1 MADTTL
7 YAFDYADSRALLAG
21 IGATKPS
28 GSITS
33 DLVSTADILVAVAT
47 STITARAGTILGVGT
62 ASAKQISDARVLSD
76 LFGSDIEVLNPGSA
90 IANGASLICFRVGNR
105 WIGVELC

>member
-7 YAFDYADSRALLAG
+7 YAFNNADSQALLG
-21 IGATKPS
+21 MIGATKPS

-47 STITARAGTILGVGT
+47 SAITARSGTTLGVGT
-62 ASAKQISDARVLSD
+62 ASAKQISDARVLSN
-76 LFGSDIEVLNPGSA
+76 LFDSDIEVLNLGEA
-90 IANGASLICFRVGNR
+90 TAEGAHLICFRVGNR
-105 WIGVELC
+105 WIGVEVC